1 MVHISRRI
9 VSNLFDPS
17 SGWRPP
23 GCGSSWNR
31 YEKLPYILIRNMDIP
46 SLVFSKYFRLQAES
60 KRETM
65 WLSQYHS
72 PTSVGSLHQTGGASL
87 RLPSY
92 LAPPLQRGRGQV
104 EAGVPEAAT
113 CLAFIAI
120 AGGQSGEVISGHR
133 GRAISGPQQA
143 GDVVSG
149 QRHNGRSPTMRPAPR
164 RRSGTVPSRNRPR
177 TCHETRVRPNKPSRD
192 ARSTTTMTLQSPIP
206 PQVPSRVQR
215 STRHGP
221 RARPRTRS

>member
-1 MVHISRRI
+1 
-9 VSNLFDPS
+9 
-17 SGWRPP
+17 
-23 GCGSSWNR
+23 
-31 YEKLPYILIRNMDIP
+31 MDIP

-65 WLSQYHS
+65 SLSRYHS

-104 EAGVPEAAT
+104 DAGVPEAAT
-113 CLAFIAI
+113 CLTFIATRQVDAGVPEAATRQVD
-120 AGGQSGEVISGHR
+120 AGGQSGKVISGHR
-133 GRAISGPQQA
+133 GRMISGPQQA
-143 GDVVSG
+143 GEVVSG

-177 TCHETRVRPNKPSRD
+177 TCHEPRVRPNKPSRD

>member
-1 MVHISRRI
+1 
-9 VSNLFDPS
+9 
-17 SGWRPP
+17 
-23 GCGSSWNR
+23 
-31 YEKLPYILIRNMDIP
+31 MDIP

-65 WLSQYHS
+65 WLSRYHS

-104 EAGVPEAAT
+104 DAGVPEAAT
-113 CLAFIAI
+113 CLTFIAI
-120 AGGQSGEVISGHR
+120 AGGQSGKVISGQRHNGRSGHR
-133 GRAISGPQQA
+133 GRVISGPQQA
-143 GDVVSG
+143 GEVVSG
-149 QRHNGRSPTMRPAPR
+149 QRHNGRSPTMRPGPR
-164 RRSGTVPSRNRPR
+164 RRSATVPSRVRPR
-177 TCHETRVRPNKPSRD
+177 TRHEPRVRPNNPSRD
-192 ARSTTTMTLQSPIP
+192 ARSTTTRTLPKVRLRRS